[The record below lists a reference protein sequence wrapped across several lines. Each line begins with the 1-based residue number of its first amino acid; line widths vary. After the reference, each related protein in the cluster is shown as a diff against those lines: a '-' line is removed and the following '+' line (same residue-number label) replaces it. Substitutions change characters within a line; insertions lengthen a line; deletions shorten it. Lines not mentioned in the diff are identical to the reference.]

1 MSAPTAESPVSIDRA
16 DGALSITLNRPDS
29 VNALCPDMVEAIIDC
44 LSDVDGIR
52 SCVIRGNGKHF
63 CAGFDL
69 SDIESLSD
77 GDLLWRFLRIEKM
90 LQMVHHAPFPIMA
103 LAHGAVIGAGADL
116 FAACWQRLAAPG
128 SRFRMPGWNFEL
140 ALGTRRL
147 ARLIGADAAR
157 EMLIDTS
164 QVDTE
169 RALELGLASGIAT
182 VDEWEGRIDVF
193 RQRSQTLTPTAVKS
207 MLGLTLVDSRTE
219 DLAAIVETA
228 GRPGLKERILAYR
241 QSVKIQQSKQ
251 RS

>member
-1 MSAPTAESPVSIDRA
+1 MSVAAKDLPVSIDCS
-16 DGALSITLNRPDS
+16 DGALSITLNRPES
-29 VNALCPDMVEAIIDC
+29 VNALSPDMVEAIIDG
-44 LSDVDGIR
+44 LSNVDGVR
-52 SCVIRGNGKHF
+52 SCVIRGIGKHF

-116 FAACWQRLAAPG
+116 FAACWQRVAAPG

-147 ARLIGADAAR
+147 TRLIGADAAR
-157 EMLIDTS
+157 DMLIDTS
-164 QVDTE
+164 QVDAQRACEVGLVTE
-169 RALELGLASGIAT
+169 ITEIEAWAAC
-182 VDEWEGRIDVF
+182 VDTF
-193 RQRSQTLTPTAVKS
+193 RQRA
-207 MLGLTLVDSRTE
+207 LTLSPAAVQAMLELTVVDSRTE

-228 GRPGLKERILAYR
+228 GRPGLKERIIAYR
-241 QSVKIQQSKQ
+241 ISAQNQQSK
-251 RS
+251 RKS

>member
-1 MSAPTAESPVSIDRA
+1 MSAATTDAPVLIECTE
-16 DGALSITLNRPDS
+16 GALSITLNRPDS
-29 VNALCPDMVEAIIDC
+29 VNALSPDMVESIIGG
-44 LSDVDGIR
+44 LSDVDGVR

-157 EMLIDTS
+157 DMLIDTS
-164 QVDTE
+164 QLDAQRACEVGLAGEIVVTEEWEQRIDTFRKRSLALSPDAA
-169 RALELGLASGIAT
+169 RAMLELT
-182 VDEWEGRIDVF
+182 V
-193 RQRSQTLTPTAVKS
+193 
-207 MLGLTLVDSRTE
+207 VDSRTE

-228 GRPGLKERILAYR
+228 GRPGLKERIVAYR
-241 QSVKIQQSKQ
+241 LSAQNQQSK
-251 RS
+251 RKS